1 MIFKNKGRYG
11 KKNWDTINEVIK
23 KNSKTL
29 LKLNSNGAQIVFVS
43 ARPEKKQ
50 KKLMIELKKI
60 GFTNFK
66 LLLGLNHS
74 QRILI
79 NDYYLTNPNP
89 SAVSINIARDN
100 ENLNQLI
107 QSL

>member
-1 MIFKNKGRYG
+1 MIFAYKKSKGIKSIFTLILNLLLIQIFSNYFFGINFYG
-11 KKNWDTINEVIK
+11 NYATSSIE
-23 KNSKTL
+23 NS
-29 LKLNSNGAQIVFVS
+29 S
-43 ARPEKKQ
+43 
-50 KKLMIELKKI
+50 
-60 GFTNFK
+60 NFK

>member
-1 MIFKNKGRYG
+1 MIYLNQDQKN
-11 KKNWDTINEVIK
+11 
-23 KNSKTL
+23 
-29 LKLNSNGAQIVFVS
+29 
-43 ARPEKKQ
+43 Q
-50 KKLMIELKKI
+50 KKLSIELKKI
-60 GFTNFK
+60 GFSNFK

-89 SAVSINIARDN
+89 SAVAINISRDN
-100 ENLNQLI
+100 ENLDQLI